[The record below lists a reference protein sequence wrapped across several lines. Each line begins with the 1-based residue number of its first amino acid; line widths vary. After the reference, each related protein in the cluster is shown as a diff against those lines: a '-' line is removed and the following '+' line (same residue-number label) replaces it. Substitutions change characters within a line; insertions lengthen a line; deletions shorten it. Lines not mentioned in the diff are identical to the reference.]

1 MRDLKLEKAIAAVLW
16 ATGDVWLRKS
26 VLADE
31 AEIRLRRGITSAE
44 FDEAIQSMRNNALIS
59 KDADAYGE
67 ECYNLTPAGRRAARA
82 Q

>member
-16 ATGDVWLRKS
+16 AAGDVLLTKS

-31 AEIRLRRGITSAE
+31 VEIRLRRGITTAE
-44 FDEAIQSMRNNALIS
+44 FDAAIQSMRNNGLVS

-67 ECYNLTPAGRRAARA
+67 VSYELTPAGRRAARA